1 MKHTITSPIP
11 THIIT
16 GFLGSGKTTLIRH
29 LMAEKPEHE
38 TWAILVNEFGEIGI
52 DGQLLGS
59 ASSEAQ
65 QVFIKEIPGGCM
77 CCTSGLPMQIALAQL
92 ISRSRPD
99 RIIIEPT
106 GLGHPEEVIA
116 ELQSE
121 HNRDVM
127 QLMAVMTLFDA
138 RKLNQKKYH
147 QHPVFKQQLQIAD
160 ILVANKADL
169 YAEDDVATM
178 TNTLQELH
186 LNDKELLITEQGK
199 IDFSFLAKPS
209 ARKVPAPAHHHHGQD
224 SPAMPAWQENLQ
236 NEGAAYTRHQKDGFI
251 TEGWIY
257 DDSHVF
263 DFNLIFSQ
271 LSSVSVERL
280 KGVFITERGIFGFNK
295 AEDILS
301 CIELDES
308 DDSRL
313 ELIYPDSSEFAQQG
327 KLDIGAAL
335 KTRLS

>member
-1 MKHTITSPIP
+1 MKQAITSPIP

-16 GFLGSGKTTLIRH
+16 GFLGSGKTTLISH
-29 LMAEKPEHE
+29 LMAQKPAHE

-52 DGQLLGS
+52 DGKLLGS
-59 ASSEAQ
+59 ENNEAQ
-65 QVFIKEIPGGCM
+65 QVYIKEIPGGCM

-92 ISRSRPD
+92 ISRSRPQ

-121 HNRDVM
+121 HNREVM

-138 RKLNQKKYH
+138 RKLNQKKYY

-169 YAEDDVATM
+169 YVEDDISTM
-178 TNTLQELH
+178 ANTLRELN
-186 LNDKELLITEQGK
+186 LSDKELLITEQGK
-199 IDFSFLAKPS
+199 IDFANLAKPT
-209 ARKVPAPAHHHHGQD
+209 ARQIPPPAHHHHGHN
-224 SPAMPAWQENLQ
+224 SSTTPAWQERLES
-236 NEGAAYTRHQKDGFI
+236 EGAAYTQHQKEGFI

-257 DDSHVF
+257 DGSHIF
-263 DFNLIFSQ
+263 DFNLVFSL

-301 CIELDES
+301 CVELDES

-327 KLDIGAAL
+327 KLELSTTL